1 MHEYFD
7 FGFFKIPAWG
17 TMVAIG
23 VLFLVGTM
31 FYFFKKNKVSDANVD
46 RLILLTAFGG
56 LIMYFSA
63 MFFDALWHNID
74 VWQNT
79 GVFKWEWWGVT
90 FSGGLV
96 GGLLTYFIGFWFL
109 FKKERHNIF
118 KYMDYII
125 TGVAITHAF
134 GRIGCFFAGCC
145 HGSET
150 TSWMG
155 VHFPGVPGNVLPTQL
170 FESCFLIIL
179 FLVLIFVVKRN
190 QLRYY
195 LVTYGV
201 YRFGLEYLRGDSRG
215 AKILGFMS
223 PSQFLSVI
231 MIIFGVFLFVF
242 GDKLVAWMKK
252 KFSDSN
258 PENSNDEIESLPLG
272 TYRFSSL
279 ICAGVSFVAV
289 TIISIICIFPVKLA
303 LIISFLGIFIVLTLT
318 FICLIYG
325 IIALIKTLKAKK
337 NGNYSKNNFI
347 INITSVCLGGASLV
361 ASIILLCL
369 IPGIAGAI

>member
-74 VWQNT
+74 KWQAT

-90 FSGGLV
+90 FSGGLI

-109 FKKERHNIF
+109 FKKERYKIF

-134 GRIGCFFAGCC
+134 GRIGCFLAGCC
-145 HGSET
+145 YGGET
-150 TSWMG
+150 SSWIG
-155 VHFPGVPGNVLPTQL
+155 VHFPGVSGNVLPTQL
-170 FESCFLIIL
+170 FEACFLIIL
-179 FLVLIFVVKRN
+179 FLVLLLVVKRH

-195 LVTYGV
+195 LVSYGV
-201 YRFGLEYLRGDSRG
+201 YRFAIEYLRGDDRG
-215 AKILGFMS
+215 ATILGIMS

-231 MIIFGVFLFVF
+231 MVIVGILLFIF
-242 GDKLVAWMKK
+242 GDKIVAWMKR
-252 KFSDSN
+252 KFSSSEPSDA
-258 PENSNDEIESLPLG
+258 DQEIETPPLI
-272 TYRFSSL
+272 TARLTSL
-279 ICAGVSFVAV
+279 ISSSICLVAV
-289 TIISIICIFPVKLA
+289 IAVSIICVFPKKLA
-303 LIISFLGIFIVLTLT
+303 LIISFLGLFIVLTMVIMSLV
-318 FICLIYG
+318 YG
-325 IIALIKTLKAKK
+325 ILALIKTIKAKK
-337 NGNYSKNNFI
+337 NGNYSKNDLL
-347 INITSVCLGGASLV
+347 INATSVGLAGATLI
-361 ASIILLCL
+361 ASVILLCL
-369 IPGIAGAI
+369 IPSIAMAL